1 MAMDNFLEEVAT
13 KRNKGSQ
20 TIAYIFANVLMI
32 LSGIWAFI
40 TLQVLMLAFQG
51 NMGTGEIIY
60 NVVLF
65 LATAG
70 ITVLLFLNRDKIKTE
85 YEYRSTTTRS
95 ARTWAP

>member
-40 TLQVLMLAFQG
+40 TLQVLMYAF
-51 NMGTGEIIY
+51 
-60 NVVLF
+60 LF
-65 LATAG
+65 FSLQPPA
-70 ITVLLFLNRDKIKTE
+70 LLFFC
-85 YEYRSTTTRS
+85 S
-95 ARTWAP
+95 